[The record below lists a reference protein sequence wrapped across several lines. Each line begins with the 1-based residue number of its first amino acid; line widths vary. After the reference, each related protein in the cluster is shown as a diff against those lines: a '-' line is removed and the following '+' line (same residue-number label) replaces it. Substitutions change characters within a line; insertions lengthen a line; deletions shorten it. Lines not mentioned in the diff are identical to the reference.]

1 MRVKRWIQGGAF
13 AVLLVAAGLGVGLAA
28 PATGSTVTVQTLT
41 AKLMKTPSFIG
52 QTSAKL
58 VRGDQL
64 KLEEAKADWYRVTSA
79 KGATGWINK
88 SSVVEKAVALNTK
101 PGGGTGGATADEVA
115 LAGRGFSKE
124 VESKYKSEHQDL
136 DFSHVDKIEALD
148 VDSDAVAKFAAE
160 GKIGGAK

>member
-1 MRVKRWIQGGAF
+1 MTAKKWFLGGAF
-13 AVLLVAAGLGVGLAA
+13 AALLAAAAVGPSLAA

-52 QTSAKL
+52 QTAAKL

-64 KLEEAKADWYRVTSA
+64 KFQEAKADWYKVTTA
-79 KGATGWINK
+79 KGESGWINK
-88 SSVVEKAVALNTK
+88 SSIVEKAVALNTK

-124 VESKYKSEHQDL
+124 VEAKYKSEHADL

-148 VDSDAVAKFAAE
+148 VDSDKVAKFAAE
-160 GKIGGAK
+160 GKIGGAQ